1 MRKKNDIGQADCC
14 FLSIYI
20 QHPALK
26 TAYYPVFL
34 NTDITIIQGDQLFRK
49 RITASRKHS
58 NRSVINGLLT
68 RGPGYKANKKDI
80 AEMASSNA
88 GNLYGLFRERRGMIN
103 RRGEFIEASR

>member
-1 MRKKNDIGQADCC
+1 
-14 FLSIYI
+14 
-20 QHPALK
+20 
-26 TAYYPVFL
+26 
-34 NTDITIIQGDQLFRK
+34 
-49 RITASRKHS
+49 
-58 NRSVINGLLT
+58 LT